1 MNPPMV
7 MMIQRA
13 KEMDMERRMRER
25 SLQAEARR
33 RRHGL
38 SHRQT
43 GHWLH
48 TLLTPIRRL
57 AFGTA

>member
-7 MMIQRA
+7 MMIHRA
-13 KEMDMERRMRER
+13 KEMDMERRMRQR

-33 RRHGL
+33 RRHGS

-43 GHWLH
+43 GKWLR